1 MFLGHSLTY
10 PIENI
15 YIYIYIYKRNLLYHL
30 FIIIEWHIISWL
42 ESLDHSFFCLN
53 FGRPPKTKEFCPTSF
68 TTKKHS

>member
-10 PIENI
+10 PIEN
-15 YIYIYIYKRNLLYHL
+15 IYIYIYKRNLLYHL

-53 FGRPPKTKEFCPTSF
+53 FGRPPKRKEFCPTSF